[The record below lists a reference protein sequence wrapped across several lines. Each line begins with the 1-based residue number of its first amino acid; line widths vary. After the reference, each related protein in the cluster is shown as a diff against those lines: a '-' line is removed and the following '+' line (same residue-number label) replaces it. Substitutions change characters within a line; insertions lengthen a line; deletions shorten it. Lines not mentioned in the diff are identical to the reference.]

1 MFNEL
6 MIAIKNNSFSAK
18 RLNNRGIAKLIIYKT
33 IIQTLCFF
41 GIIRT
46 LKLLGELFFVS
57 FEYCE
62 LKNFVR
68 KNRQ

>member
-6 MIAIKNNSFSAK
+6 IATKNNSFSAK

-41 GIIRT
+41 GTIRN
-46 LKLLGELFFVS
+46 LKLLEELFFVS
-57 FEYCE
+57 FEFCE
-62 LKNFVR
+62 LKNFWR